1 MPRARQ
7 WRQFLCSARRRRSS
21 PSPDEPPEASAPLG
35 HPRRRRRRRHSSR
48 RGRRCACCAYAAAH
62 HARGGPEQRDGQR
75 GCEGTLRCERL
86 RPEENNGRKTRRDE
100 VGGTGAGGLLVG
112 RGAHHELQRAISLR
126 HGKYCD
132 VIAGTRSIVARLPSV
147 GGIEEHPVG
156 ADHQRRGPA
165 VRPAAVHPTRRVGSV
180 PAPRA

>member
-1 MPRARQ
+1 MSHQKPARP
-7 WRQFLCSARRRRSS
+7 WAT
-21 PSPDEPPEASAPLG
+21 
-35 HPRRRRRRRHSSR
+35 HVV
-48 RGRRCACCAYAAAH
+48 AAAAATRVVVVDDAH
-62 HARGGPEQRDGQR
+62 VARMQLPIMRVVALNSVMVRGGAKVPSG
-75 GCEGTLRCERL
+75 ERL